1 MAQYYTILT
10 VSWGGKLLE
19 NGNMSVILSWID
31 G

>member
-10 VSWGGKLLE
+10 VSWDKLLE

-31 G
+31 R

>member
-10 VSWGGKLLE
+10 VFLGKLLE

-31 G
+31 R

>member
-10 VSWGGKLLE
+10 VSWDKPLE

-31 G
+31 R

>member
-10 VSWGGKLLE
+10 VSLDNLLE

>member
-10 VSWGGKLLE
+10 ASWDELLE

-31 G
+31 R